1 MIFLDTSAVYAMAD
15 QGDPNHAPALEKFNH
30 ILATGEVLCLHSY
43 ILVESAALLQARLGL
58 PVALQFLKDANAFQ
72 IEWVD
77 QSLHEKA
84 VRELKRIGIR
94 GISFVDCLSFV
105 VMREKQIKR
114 ALAFDPDFTAQG
126 FMLY

>member
-15 QGDPNHAPALEKFNH
+15 QGDPNHAPALEKFNEV
-30 ILATGEVLCLHSY
+30 LATGEVLCLHNY

-58 PVALQFLKDANAFQ
+58 QVALQFLKEAAVFR

-77 QSLHEKA
+77 HGLHEKA
-84 VRELKRIGIR
+84 VRELKRIGMR
-94 GISFVDCLSFV
+94 GVSFVDCLSFA

-126 FMLY
+126 FVLY

>member
-58 PVALQFLKDANAFQ
+58 PVALQFLKDANVFQ

-77 QSLHEKA
+77 QILNEKA